1 MKSVVF
7 KKQAALFCVIFVCG
21 VLAPRLFYLFGAGD
35 YCAALSPM
43 HIFALTCGF
52 VCGRRY
58 GGVCGF
64 LMPVAA
70 GALFDAP
77 AVYPTAIAMGF
88 EMLAYGYLTGLL
100 RSKIHFAAA
109 LAAAMAGGRLLYL
122 AVRLL
127 LGAMYGGAYSLTE
140 WFGEMFL
147 TGWPSIVCS
156 FAVVGTLIFTLKKT
170 GIVRFDEND

>member
-1 MKSVVF
+1 
-7 KKQAALFCVIFVCG
+7 
-21 VLAPRLFYLFGAGD
+21 
-35 YCAALSPM
+35 
-43 HIFALTCGF
+43 
-52 VCGRRY
+52 
-58 GGVCGF
+58 
-64 LMPVAA
+64 
-70 GALFDAP
+70 
-77 AVYPTAIAMGF
+77 MGF

-127 LGAMYGGAYSLTE
+127 LGAMYGGAYSLAE

>member
-35 YCAALSPM
+35 YCAVLLPM

-70 GALFDAP
+70 GALFGAP

-100 RSKIHFAAA
+100 RSKIHFARRLPPPWREGAFCISPSGFC
-109 LAAAMAGGRLLYL
+109 LERCTAGRIL
-122 AVRLL
+122 
-127 LGAMYGGAYSLTE
+127 
-140 WFGEMFL
+140 
-147 TGWPSIVCS
+147 
-156 FAVVGTLIFTLKKT
+156 
-170 GIVRFDEND
+170 